1 MRFGSKRKRSVR
13 KRSVTESARRDR
25 RNPRKKKAPAGPAK
39 RTAVPKR
46 RAMIAAVGRRAGKAR
61 GTASQAA
68 VRWSWRV
75 DRLANRELERLHAWL
90 LAAWRGGAAAASAT
104 LAWLGAR
111 LRPAAAAFFRGL
123 ALTDAGLRRACGA
136 AARAAT
142 AASEVV
148 TPRRAAAA
156 AIVAAGLLLVASQ
169 FVEYRAVQIGGGAYA
184 DLPAVA
190 APPTV
195 AARTAGAAHAYLL
208 VPVGLLAALLGLA
221 AARRRRPRLGLAVAA
236 LGLASLALILLVD
249 RPDGLALGAQASRFS
264 GASAV
269 LEDGFYAELAAAAGL
284 LCCGLVYY
292 ARPCLIRISS
302 SGRAASARRRRPRRR
317 ASSPARVARSA

>member
-1 MRFGSKRKRSVR
+1 MKRSE
-13 KRSVTESARRDR
+13 TESARPPK

-46 RAMIAAVGRRAGKAR
+46 RAMIAAVRRRIGKA
-61 GTASQAA
+61 GAAASQTV

-90 LAAWRGGAAAASAT
+90 LAARRRGAAAAGAA
-104 LAWLGAR
+104 LAWLGPRAR
-111 LRPAAAAFFRGL
+111 PPAAAFFRGL
-123 ALTDAGLRRACGA
+123 ALADAGLRRACGA

-142 AASEVV
+142 AASRVV

-156 AIVAAGLLLVASQ
+156 AIVLAGLLLAASQ
-169 FVEYRAVQIGGGAYA
+169 FVDYRAVEVGGRAYA
-184 DLPAVA
+184 DLPGVA
-190 APPTV
+190 AAPTV
-195 AARTAGAAHAYLL
+195 DARTAGAAHAYAL

-221 AARRRRPRLGLAVAA
+221 AGLRRRPRLGLAVAA

-249 RPDGLALGAQASRFS
+249 RPDGLALGTQASRFS

-302 SGRAASARRRRPRRR
+302 SGRAASGRRRRPRRR